1 MASFTTTPS
10 SADNPPAAAADQ
22 GEVFAFLADPRSH
35 DLLLPVIRI
44 DTHTAVVFLAGID
57 VYKVKR
63 AVRFAFLDQSTI
75 EKRQKACETEVTV
88 NRRYAPEIYYGAVP
102 ITREPSG
109 LGIAGAGEPVE
120 WAVHMRRFDETRT
133 LDHVAERGE
142 LGMQLVMRL
151 VEVILATYREAE
163 IRDGGAATAALRG
176 VIEETLAELAAADR
190 LFPTDDTAELAA
202 AMTARFRRLM
212 PLLLDRGREGC
223 VRRCHGDLH
232 LRNITLLNGVPTPFD
247 AIEFDE
253 SIATIDILYDLAFLL
268 MDLWEKGLPAQASVV
283 LNRYLWGSPDLEGE
297 LEGLATLP
305 LFMSLRAAVRAKVEA
320 LRLRE
325 VVEGTRDA
333 GEARRYF
340 SFARAFMAE
349 TPPRLVAIGGLSG
362 TGKSTIAARVAPRVG
377 RAPGAVHLRS
387 DVERKR
393 MFGVAEHRRLPEEAY
408 ARSVTERV
416 FAALREQA
424 ALALAAGQS
433 VVVDAVHR
441 RPEERQ
447 AIADVAATLH
457 VPFAG
462 VWLET
467 PVDTAAERV
476 SARRDDASDATAA
489 IVARQAAQPT
499 GPISWARID
508 ASGSIDDVVTAA
520 LAAIGAAPPPHRGR
534 PERES

>member
-1 MASFTTTPS
+1 MAGSLTAPS
-10 SADNPPAAAADQ
+10 PADASPAVADQ
-22 GEVFAFLADPRSH
+22 SDVFAFLADRRSH
-35 DLLLPVIRI
+35 DLLFPVTRI
-44 DTHTAVVFLAGID
+44 DTHTAVVFLAGLD
-57 VYKVKR
+57 VYKIKR
-63 AVRFAFLDQSTI
+63 AVRFPFLDQSTL
-75 EKRQKACETEVTV
+75 EKRREACEAEVSV
-88 NRRYAPEIYYGAVP
+88 NRRYAPDIYYGAVP
-102 ITREPSG
+102 ITRGPSG
-109 LGIAGAGEPVE
+109 LDIAGPGEPVE

-133 LDHVAERGE
+133 LDHVAERAE
-142 LGMQLVMRL
+142 LGSPLIMRL
-151 VEVILATYREAE
+151 VEVILTTYRDAE
-163 IRDGGAATAALRG
+163 IRDGVAATDALKA
-176 VIEETLAELAAADR
+176 VIDETLGSLAAADM
-190 LFPTDDTAELAA
+190 FFAKDDTADLAA
-202 AMTARFRRLM
+202 AMTAAFARLM
-212 PLLLDRGREGC
+212 PRLLDRGRRGR

-268 MDLWEKGLPAQASVV
+268 MDLWEKGLQTQANMV

-297 LEGLATLP
+297 LDGLAALP

-320 LRLRE
+320 LRLAE
-325 VVEGTRDA
+325 VAGDARDP
-333 GEARRYF
+333 GEAWRYF
-340 SFARAFMAE
+340 AFARAFMTE
-349 TPPRLVAIGGLSG
+349 TPPRLVAVGGLSG
-362 TGKSTIAARVAPRVG
+362 TGKSTIAARLAPRVG

-393 MFGVAEHRRLPEEAY
+393 MFGVAEHRRLPEQAY
-408 ARSVTERV
+408 ARPVTERV

-424 ALALAAGQS
+424 ALALASGQS
-433 VVVDAVHR
+433 VIVDAVHR

-476 SARRDDASDATAA
+476 TARRDDASDATAA

-499 GPISWARID
+499 GPITWARID
-508 ASGSIDDVVTAA
+508 ASGNIDDVVAA
-520 LAAIGAAPPPHRGR
+520 VLAAIDGETAAGDAA
-534 PERES
+534 